1 MTEPNSKLTLADRLE
16 ILGAV
21 FIIFAFFAL
30 AVFA

>member
-1 MTEPNSKLTLADRLE
+1 MEPNSKLTLADCLE
-16 ILGAV
+16 AIGAA